1 MVSKHWCLGGLFVLC
16 VLCLIGCKRDPDS
29 MLGDNIHNDNDL
41 TEGFQDTI
49 FEIIAYSIPDSSL
62 VVQNPSRVLLGA
74 VNDNVF
80 GSAEYNLFTQLDYSI
95 SNSSSDEFILGVS
108 TIDSIILTLPYSDLY
123 PTSRSD
129 AHGRAI
135 KLKIHELTEKI
146 LKSSDKDSLY
156 NINSSIDYDPNV
168 LSGNEFTILPRPF
181 DSIYDSVS
189 GSRSVSP
196 IKVKLSKEFGAR
208 LLSRPSGSYLTDGA
222 FSEDYNGICIIAQPC
237 ANEKESS
244 VVAFAV
250 SSTSVAVIKIEVFYD
265 NVLGTKTK
273 SKLFSMGPV
282 RFTQVKRNIN
292 TSNDMAFKAQMRGD
306 TSYGKQF
313 LYVEAS
319 GGAVVKFK
327 LPNLKEVFKSNE
339 IIVNKADLIL
349 PVVTAEN
356 PSGMETPKALQIDGI
371 ADNSYNPQGKY
382 NSSDGAYHLNLTR
395 QLQSMIYKDADPS
408 ELFNLTTSISERYGT
423 PTRISLYGPKGGA
436 KKMKLRVIYT
446 TVAE

>member
-156 NINSSIDYDPNV
+156 NINSSID
-168 LSGNEFTILPRPF
+168 R
-181 DSIYDSVS
+181 
-189 GSRSVSP
+189 
-196 IKVKLSKEFGAR
+196 K
-208 LLSRPSGSYLTDGA
+208 
-222 FSEDYNGICIIAQPC
+222 
-237 ANEKESS
+237 S
-244 VVAFAV
+244 VV
-250 SSTSVAVIKIEVFYD
+250 
-265 NVLGTKTK
+265 
-273 SKLFSMGPV
+273 
-282 RFTQVKRNIN
+282 
-292 TSNDMAFKAQMRGD
+292 
-306 TSYGKQF
+306 
-313 LYVEAS
+313 
-319 GGAVVKFK
+319 
-327 LPNLKEVFKSNE
+327 
-339 IIVNKADLIL
+339 
-349 PVVTAEN
+349 
-356 PSGMETPKALQIDGI
+356 
-371 ADNSYNPQGKY
+371 
-382 NSSDGAYHLNLTR
+382 
-395 QLQSMIYKDADPS
+395 
-408 ELFNLTTSISERYGT
+408 
-423 PTRISLYGPKGGA
+423 
-436 KKMKLRVIYT
+436 
-446 TVAE
+446 